1 MPYVTPSPYK
11 IRLWYPSTA
20 TYAAATY
27 SIEMK
32 APEIGNTSRK
42 GRNQAMSQTRAGNV
56 FVYDRG
62 INLDE
67 LMKLQFRQIPNVEQA
82 ALLVFLEYVNW
93 GLAKLKMTDQNGTER
108 VVRIKSTETTF
119 TDTGWTMHRDPQTS
133 KILWDFDLDILD
145 LTNNTEALE
154 TAELPVSSPL
164 LLHLQDYNDPHNPIA
179 STTVNIADGAK
190 VVESVPARDW
200 RAITWIIAI
209 EKNNARAYVL
219 VHASTDGY
227 STTDATAVDLTQQ
240 NLTDLNAALA
250 KVTLSVDLT
259 GVGSSQLLRL
269 KATTTVDGYTVR
281 VRRIKL

>member
-42 GRNQAMSQTRAGNV
+42 GRNQAMVQTRAGSV

-67 LMKLQFRQIPNVEQA
+67 VMKLQFRQVPNVEQA

-108 VVRIKSTETTF
+108 TVRIKSTETTF
-119 TDTGWTMHRDPQTS
+119 TDTGWTSHRDPQTG
-133 KILWDFDLDILD
+133 KILWDFDLEILD
-145 LTNNTEALE
+145 LSNNSEALE

-164 LLHLQDYNDPHNPIA
+164 LLHLQDYNHPHNPQTSI
-179 STTVNIADGAK
+179 SVNIADGAK
-190 VVESVPARDW
+190 VVESLAALTW
-200 RAITWIIAI
+200 RAVTWIVCV
-209 EKNNARAYVL
+209 EKNNARAYIL
-219 VHASTDGY
+219 VNANTDSY
-227 STTDATAVDLTQQ
+227 SSTDATTVDSSQQ
-240 NLTDLNAALA
+240 ILSDLNAAA
-250 KVTLSVDLT
+250 SKVTLSVDLN
-259 GVGSSQLLRL
+259 GAGSSQVLRL
-269 KATTTVDGYTVR
+269 KAATTVDGYTVR
-281 VRRIKL
+281 VRRVKL